1 MKINNHRLVSEK
13 ESEQILQEKT
23 NNKGGLI
30 TPNFIVIHFTAGRSA
45 ESSIEWFKND
55 KIEASKRS
63 SAHLVIDREGKI
75 YQLID
80 FNQKA
85 WHAGRSRWAENVGFN
100 DFSIGIELDNPGRL
114 KKEGDKYIAWFGKEY
129 PKEGVIEAVHKHED
143 YASYWLTYTEK
154 QIDACLNVCKNL
166 MQKYPSI
173 KDILG
178 HDDISPIR
186 KNDPG
191 PLFPMENFRA
201 KLLGR
206 QDDTGDIFKVTAN
219 NVNLRRG
226 AGTEFEIIRQLSK
239 DTEVE
244 FIKSNKGWFYVF
256 IAEKP
261 KEGEDVLYGWIHNSL
276 LKK

>member
-1 MKINNHRLVSEK
+1 MKIKNHRLFSENESEK
-13 ESEQILQEKT
+13 IIQEKT
-23 NNKGGLI
+23 NNKGGEI
-30 TPNFIVIHFTAGRSA
+30 TPSHIIIHFTAGSSA
-45 ESSIEWFKND
+45 VSSVEWFKD
-55 KIEASKRS
+55 TTAGA
-63 SAHLVIDREGKI
+63 SAHLVIGRDGKI

-80 FNQKA
+80 FNLKA
-85 WHAGRSRWAENVGFN
+85 WHAGKSRWAEHIGFN
-100 DFSIGIELDNPGRL
+100 DFSIGIEIDNPGRL
-114 KKEGDKYIAWFGKEY
+114 RKEGDKYIAWFGKEY
-129 PKEGVIEAVHKHED
+129 SKEGIVEAIHKHED
-143 YASYWLTYTEK
+143 YASYWLSYTEK
-154 QIDACLNVCKNL
+154 QIEACLNVCKIL

-173 KDILG
+173 IEILG

-226 AGTEFEIIRQLSK
+226 AGTDFEIIRQLSK

-261 KEGEDVLYGWIHNSL
+261 KDGEDVLYGWIHNSL